1 VGWARVAAAIAGNNT
16 ATNPSACGQGVFKH
30 AITALLLPLGS
41 MANSTSDIGLQ
52 RLAGG

>member
-16 ATNPSACGQGVFKH
+16 ATKFKH